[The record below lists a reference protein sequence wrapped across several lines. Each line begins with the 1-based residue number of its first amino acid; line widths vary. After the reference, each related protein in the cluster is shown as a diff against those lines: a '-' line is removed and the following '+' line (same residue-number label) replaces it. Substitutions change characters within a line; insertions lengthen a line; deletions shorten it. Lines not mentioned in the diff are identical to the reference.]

1 MSARSVHSLKPEPHA
16 IPHASRK
23 ELKLKGGLCISH
35 MTVDSALGQVPGNF
49 NPAILMVVDLAVDR
63 NASNLPSPASQVRA
77 DCFGPSILRLLV
89 ADVLADRCCASF
101 NSLSS

>member
-16 IPHASRK
+16 VPHASRK

-63 NASNLPSPASQVRA
+63 NASNLPSPASQTDAVPPLT
-77 DCFGPSILRLLV
+77 PSQ
-89 ADVLADRCCASF
+89 ASPHTF
-101 NSLSS
+101 PRRESATP

>member
-1 MSARSVHSLKPEPHA
+1 
-16 IPHASRK
+16 
-23 ELKLKGGLCISH
+23 